1 MQYIERNIYRDTR
14 LKMDHMD
21 PQAVVASTL
30 TRINIG
36 SNSLGSSQV
45 NQASS
50 ARQGPQRKW
59 PNPALQWANQEEK
72 EAGLDQAI
80 SQ

>member
-1 MQYIERNIYRDTR
+1 MYVYRDTR
-14 LKMDHMD
+14 LKMDHTD
-21 PQAVVASTL
+21 PQSVAASTL
-30 TRINIG
+30 ARINI
-36 SNSLGSSQV
+36 SSKCLGSSQV

-59 PNPALQWANQEEK
+59 ANPALQWANQEEK
-72 EAGLDQAI
+72 EAVLDQAI